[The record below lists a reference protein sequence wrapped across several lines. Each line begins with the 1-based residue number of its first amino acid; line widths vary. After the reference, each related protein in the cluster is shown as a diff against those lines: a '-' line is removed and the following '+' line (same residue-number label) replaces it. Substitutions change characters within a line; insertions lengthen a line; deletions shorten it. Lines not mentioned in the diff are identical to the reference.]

1 MKKSFLIAGLA
12 TAMLASC
19 TQQPEKPQLT
29 LSGLNPQKFQTEVDS
44 VATNLY
50 TLKNK
55 TGMEVC
61 ITNFGGRIVSIMV
74 PDKNGTMQDVVLG
87 FDSIADYINIPS
99 DFGAS
104 IGRYANRINLGRFE
118 LDGTKYQL
126 PQNNFGH
133 CLHGGPKGWQ
143 YQVYEAN
150 PIDSTTLEL
159 TRISPDGDQN
169 FPGNVTAKVTFKL
182 TDDNAID
189 IKYSA
194 TTDKPTI
201 INMTEVSVRNVPRDL
216 REGSYALGA
225 TKWQT
230 ITGVLIPAARSGI
243 VTGVVLG
250 MGRAMGETMAVLLV
264 GGNAPVMPEG
274 LSSMVRTLT
283 MNIITDM
290 AYAEGDHLTSLFT
303 TAIVLFVFILALNL
317 IIQLILKSS
326 MKEQKGSL

>member
-1 MKKSFLIAGLA
+1 MAGRRTGTFLRNAVELLAG
-12 TAMLASC
+12 
-19 TQQPEKPQLT
+19 
-29 LSGLNPQKFQTEVDS
+29 
-44 VATNLY
+44 
-50 TLKNK
+50 
-55 TGMEVC
+55 
-61 ITNFGGRIVSIMV
+61 
-74 PDKNGTMQDVVLG
+74 
-87 FDSIADYINIPS
+87 IPS
-99 DFGAS
+99 VIYGLFGIS
-104 IGRYANRINLGRFE
+104 FIVPLVRNTLGGSGYSV
-118 LDGTKYQL
+118 LSAAL
-126 PQNNFGH
+126 I
-133 CLHGGPKGWQ
+133 L
-143 YQVYEAN
+143 A
-150 PIDSTTLEL
+150 IMTL
-159 TRISPDGDQN
+159 
-169 FPGNVTAKVTFKL
+169 
-182 TDDNAID
+182 
-189 IKYSA
+189 
-194 TTDKPTI
+194 PTI